1 MAVQTNETYTSN
13 QAEYF
18 KRFTSL
24 NPTAEPL
31 PQGDGQIR
39 ISPFDDYVIFTIFDE
54 TGENGDLADSPIDLS
69 NVGTLTLVFV
79 GENDEIRIP
88 NWTQVENVD
97 LAQGQ
102 VLFRIDKENSKKILS
117 LDNKNFYI
125 STRMEDEFGISDESV
140 LYTGTFLGLTDA
152 AQERLTTKMNAQS
165 LLYSEELSRLQ
176 SEIDELNTTLG
187 QRDQTISE
195 MLATLNL
202 LEQSNIS
209 LSDENAL
216 LYDQLDQAQSDI
228 VAAQA
233 AAAQSSVTAIK
244 SRMIQQAGISEI
256 MNNAASNINDTSYW
270 ENASALNE
278 EFNTASNTVTDIGF
292 LDKFGDGLQGTTG
305 GSNTFDPLV

>member
-1 MAVQTNETYTSN
+1 MAVQTNETFTSN

-24 NPTAEPL
+24 NPTAEAL

-152 AQERLTTKMNAQS
+152 AQESLTTKMNAQS
-165 LLYSEELSRLQ
+165 LLYSEELAKLQ
-176 SEIDELNTTLG
+176 GEIDVLKTTVG
-187 QRDQTISE
+187 QRNQTISE
-195 MLATLNL
+195 MVATLNA

-209 LSDENAL
+209 LSDENAV
-216 LYDQLDQAQSDI
+216 LYEQLDQSQSDLI
-228 VAAQA
+228 VAESAAAQA
-233 AAAQSSVTAIK
+233 ASTFMKSAISQQSGLNIISNTAAANT
-244 SRMIQQAGISEI
+244 
-256 MNNAASNINDTSYW
+256 NNTSYW

-278 EFNTASNTVTDIGF
+278 QFNTSNNPVTGGLGTFIVES
-292 LDKFGDGLQGTTG
+292 DGLQGTTG
-305 GSNTFDPLV
+305 SGNQLL